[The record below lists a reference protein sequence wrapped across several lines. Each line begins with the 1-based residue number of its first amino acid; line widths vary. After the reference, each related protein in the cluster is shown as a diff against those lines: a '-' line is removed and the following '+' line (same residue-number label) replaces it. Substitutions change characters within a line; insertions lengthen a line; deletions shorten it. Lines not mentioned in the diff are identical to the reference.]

1 MLGHF
6 LPALFKSFLK
16 KILPH
21 TFVLSVP
28 GNVSTYLIPYFK
40 CFICLWHE
48 IHVQYNQGSS
58 NSSVPISFQ
67 TAAWE
72 FVWGNSSDHKCGK
85 LRNTFYNYF
94 LQLQPLS
101 ITQQRQNMGLLGK
114 MLLLLLSLLKLFNF
128 FWRFCN

>member
-16 KILPH
+16 KTLSH

-28 GNVSTYLIPYFK
+28 GNVVTYLISHFK

-58 NSSVPISFQ
+58 NSAVPKSLH
-67 TAAWE
+67 TAVWE
-72 FVWGNSSDHKCGK
+72 FVWGNVADHKCCK
-85 LRNTFYNYF
+85 LRNTF
-94 LQLQPLS
+94 
-101 ITQQRQNMGLLGK
+101 
-114 MLLLLLSLLKLFNF
+114 
-128 FWRFCN
+128 